1 MPKFNFVVRDASGK
15 TLSGQLA
22 MNNREELVSRL
33 KDQGYYISK
42 VTEIKEGSVFS
53 NLDTAFARLTPIKL
67 KDISILARLLS
78 VMINAGLPI
87 LRSLKIVEKQTEN
100 LRLVEVVQSVRDYVE
115 EGHSLSYAMGKHPN
129 VFNSLIVAMV
139 KAGEESGSLD
149 IVLDRIAKD
158 LEREIE
164 IRADVA
170 SGVRYPV
177 IIMCASGIIVA
188 LVLYFVVPQ
197 FQSIFEDMDA
207 KLPLPTMILVK
218 ASEVV
223 RHGAIYVIITVLAV
237 WGVFKMG
244 RKYPPIER
252 FFDKMALKLPVIGLL
267 LRKIALA
274 RFSRTLAILLSSG
287 VPILRALSVVE
298 QTVGNAVIA
307 TAVAGAKE
315 AIREGERIA
324 PPLEETGEFP
334 PMVVDMIAVGEETGA
349 LDTMLAK
356 VSDFYDR
363 EVDYT
368 IDAFTTLI
376 EPMLIVVLGVVIG
389 FIVVALYLPLFS
401 IIQQL
406 GDQAA
411 GGKSGNTG
419 IGGK

>member
-1 MPKFNFVVRDASGK
+1 MPKFNFVVRDQSGK
-15 TLSGQLA
+15 TLTGSLA
-22 MNNREELVSRL
+22 MNSREELVSRL
-33 KDQGYYISK
+33 KEQGYYISK
-42 VTEIKEGSVFS
+42 VSEVREGSIIS
-53 NLDTAFARLTPIKL
+53 NVDTLFARLTPIKL
-67 KDISILARLLS
+67 KDVSVLARLLS

-100 LRLVEVVQSVRDYVE
+100 VRLVEVVQSVRDHVE
-115 EGHSLSYAMGKHPN
+115 EGHSLSYALGKHPT
-129 VFNSLIVAMV
+129 VFNSLVVAMV

-158 LEREIE
+158 MEREIQ
-164 IRADVA
+164 IRGDIQA
-170 SGVRYPV
+170 GVRYPV
-177 IIMCASGIIVA
+177 IVMCASGLIVTG
-188 LVLYFVVPQ
+188 VLYFVVPQ
-197 FQSIFEDMDA
+197 FQGIFEDMDA
-207 KLPLPTMILVK
+207 KMPWPTLFLVK
-218 ASEVV
+218 ASETV
-223 RHGAIYVIITVLAV
+223 RFSAIPLLMVIGVLWAAFNV
-237 WGVFKMG
+237 G
-244 RKYPPIER
+244 RRYPPVER
-252 FFDKMALKLPVIGLL
+252 AIDALMLRLPIIGML

-298 QTVGNAVIA
+298 QTVGNSIIAKAVSS
-307 TAVAGAKE
+307 AKE

-376 EPMLIVVLGVVIG
+376 EPLLIVVLGVVIG
-389 FIVVALYLPLFS
+389 FIVVALYLPMFS
-401 IIQQL
+401 IIQNL
-406 GDQAA
+406 GDSAA
-411 GGKSGNTG
+411 GGKSGNEG
-419 IGGK
+419 IGD

>member
-1 MPKFNFVVRDASGK
+1 MPKFQFVVRDASGK
-15 TLSGQLA
+15 TLTGNLA

-33 KDQGYYISK
+33 KEQGYYISK
-42 VTEIKEGSVFS
+42 ITEVKEGSILT
-53 NLDTAFARLTPIKL
+53 NIDTAFARLTPIKL
-67 KDISILARLLS
+67 KDLSVLMRLLA

-100 LRLVEVVQSVRDYVE
+100 LRLVEVVQSVRDHVE
-115 EGHSLSYAMGKHPN
+115 EGHSLSFAMGKHPT
-129 VFNSLIVAMV
+129 VFSTLITAMV

-149 IVLDRIAKD
+149 IVLERIAKD

-164 IRADVA
+164 IRANIQA
-170 SGVRYPV
+170 GVRYPV
-177 IIMCASGIIVA
+177 IVMCAAALIVA

-197 FQSIFEDMDA
+197 FQEIFEDMDA
-207 KLPLPTMILVK
+207 KMPVPTMMLVA
-218 ASEVV
+218 ASEIV
-223 RHGAIYVIITVLAV
+223 RNSAIWVLVGIGIIVAAV
-237 WGVFKMG
+237 KMG
-244 RKYPPIER
+244 RKVPVIER
-252 FFDKMALKLPVIGLL
+252 LMDAAILKLPVIGML

-274 RFSRTLAILLSSG
+274 RFSRTLAILLNSG

-298 QTVGNAVIA
+298 QTVGNSVIA
-307 TAVAGAKE
+307 VAVAGAKE

-376 EPMLIVVLGVVIG
+376 EPMLICFLGIVIG
-389 FIVVALYLPLFS
+389 FIVVALYMPMFS
-401 IIQQL
+401 IIQTL
-406 GDQAA
+406 GDSAA
-411 GGKSGNTG
+411 GGSGNQG
-419 IGGK
+419 VGD

>member
-1 MPKFNFVVRDASGK
+1 MPKYAFVVRDPSGK
-15 TLSGQLA
+15 TISGQLA
-22 MNNREELVSRL
+22 MNSREELISRL

-42 VTEIKEGSVFS
+42 VNEVKEGNVLT

-67 KDISILARLLS
+67 KDIAILARLLS

-115 EGHSLSYAMGKHPN
+115 EGHALSYAMGKHPS

-164 IRADVA
+164 IRANVQA
-170 SGVRYPV
+170 GVRYPV
-177 IIMCASGIIVA
+177 IVMVAACIIVT

-197 FQSIFEDMDA
+197 FQEIFEDMDA
-207 KLPLPTMILVK
+207 KLPLPTMMLVK

-223 RHGAIYVIITVLAV
+223 RFGTIYVVM
-237 WGVFKMG
+237 GVFALMAFFKIG
-244 RKYPPIER
+244 RKYPPVEKMI
-252 FFDKMALKLPVIGLL
+252 DKFMLKLPVFGML

-298 QTVGNAVIA
+298 QTVGNAVISN
-307 TAVAGAKE
+307 AVAGAKE

-376 EPMLIVVLGVVIG
+376 EPLLIVVLGVVIG
-389 FIVVALYLPLFS
+389 FIVVALYLPMFS

-406 GDQAA
+406 GDSAA
-411 GGKSGNTG
+411 GGSGNEG
-419 IGGK
+419 LGE

>member
-1 MPKFNFVVRDASGK
+1 MPKFQFVVRDASGK
-15 TLSGQLA
+15 TLTGNLA

-33 KDQGYYISK
+33 KEQGYYISK
-42 VTEIKEGSVFS
+42 VTEVKEGNFIT
-53 NLDTAFARLTPIKL
+53 NIDTAFARMTPIKM
-67 KDISILARLLS
+67 KDLSVLMRLLS

-100 LRLVEVVQSVRDYVE
+100 LRLVEVIQSVRDYVE
-115 EGHSLSYAMGKHPN
+115 EGHALSFAMSKHPT
-129 VFNSLIVAMV
+129 VFNGLITAMV

-158 LEREIE
+158 VEREIE
-164 IRADVA
+164 IRANVQA
-170 SGVRYPV
+170 GVRYPTIV
-177 IIMCASGIIVA
+177 MCAAALIVA

-197 FQSIFEDMDA
+197 FQGIFEDMDA
-207 KLPLPTMILVK
+207 KLPGPTLVLVA
-218 ASEVV
+218 ASDLV
-223 RHGAIYVIITVLAV
+223 RNSAV
-237 WGVFKMG
+237 WVVIGFFAIGAAIRMG
-244 RKYPPIER
+244 RKIPAIER
-252 FFDKMALKLPVIGLL
+252 IMDAIVLKMPVIGML

-298 QTVGNAVIA
+298 QTVGNSVIA
-307 TAVAGAKE
+307 NAVAGAKE

-376 EPMLIVVLGVVIG
+376 EPLLICVMGVVIG
-389 FIVVALYLPLFS
+389 FIVVALYMPMFS
-401 IIQQL
+401 IIQTL
-406 GDQAA
+406 GDSAA
-411 GGKSGNTG
+411 GGSGNEG
-419 IGGK
+419 VQ

>member
-1 MPKFNFVVRDASGK
+1 MPKFNFVVRDPSGK
-15 TLSGQLA
+15 TMTGSLA
-22 MNNREELVSRL
+22 MNSREELVSRL
-33 KDQGYYISK
+33 KEQGYYISK
-42 VTEIKEGSVFS
+42 VTEVKEGSVLTS
-53 NLDTAFARLTPIKL
+53 VDTAFAKMTPIKL
-67 KDISILARLLS
+67 KDLAVLMRLLS

-100 LRLVEVVQSVRDYVE
+100 LRLVEVIQSVRDHVE
-115 EGHSLSYAMGKHPN
+115 EGHSLSFAMQKHPN
-129 VFNSLIVAMV
+129 VFNGLVTAMV

-164 IRADVA
+164 IRANIQA
-170 SGVRYPV
+170 GVRYPV
-177 IIMCASGIIVA
+177 IVMVAAGVIVA

-197 FQSIFEDMDA
+197 FQEIFEDMDA
-207 KLPLPTMILVK
+207 KLPAPTMILVS
-218 ASEVV
+218 ASLLVRNSAIWVV
-223 RHGAIYVIITVLAV
+223 IGAFILVTA
-237 WGVFKMG
+237 FRMG
-244 RKYPPIER
+244 KKIPVVER
-252 FFDKMALKLPVIGLL
+252 LFDIMILKLPVIGML

-274 RFSRTLAILLSSG
+274 RFSRTLAILLASG
-287 VPILRALSVVE
+287 VPILRAMSVVE
-298 QTVGNAVIA
+298 QTVGNSVISH
-307 TAVAGAKE
+307 AVAGAKE

-376 EPMLIVVLGVVIG
+376 EPLLICVMGIVIG
-389 FIVVALYLPLFS
+389 FIVVALYMPMFS

-406 GDQAA
+406 GDSAA
-411 GGKSGNTG
+411 GGAGNEG
-419 IGGK
+419 VG